1 MDQHRSHALLYGG
14 HDPGVCARYTGAY
27 VEWLLGYPEKAL
39 ASIDEAVL
47 LAERLAHPFSLDLAL
62 MWATMIHQIRREP
75 EQVLRQARRAEALAA
90 EHRLATPISPIMLQ
104 AGALA
109 AQGKA
114 VEALAQIRAA
124 SEGKQGVVTIFAFKP
139 YALALLSMTQE
150 QVGDHAAALEAIAEA
165 LAASKE
171 SGARWWDAEI
181 HRLKGMVLLSRRDP
195 EASEACF
202 VHSKEI
208 AQRQNAKSLE
218 LRASTCL
225 ARLWRDQGKVQQA
238 RELLAPVY
246 GWFTEGFDT
255 RDLKE
260 AKALLEELAHNG
272 LLDEHA

>member
-1 MDQHRSHALLYGG
+1 
-14 HDPGVCARYTGAY
+14 
-27 VEWLLGYPEKAL
+27 LLGYPAKAL
-39 ASIDEAVL
+39 ASIDDAVV
-47 LAERLAHPFSLDLAL
+47 LAERLAHPFSLELAL
-62 MWATMIHQIRREP
+62 MWATMIHQIRHEP
-75 EQVLRQARRAEALAA
+75 ELALRQARRAEALAA
-90 EHRLATPISPIMLQ
+90 EHRLATPISPTMLQ

-114 VEALAQIRAA
+114 VEALAQISAA
-124 SEGKQGVVTIFAFKP
+124 SEGKQGVVTLFAFKP

-165 LAASKE
+165 LAASEE

-181 HRLKGMVLLSRRDP
+181 HRLKGMFLLSRDDP

-202 VHSKEI
+202 AHSKKI
-208 AQRQNAKSLE
+208 AQRQNARSMD
-218 LRASTCL
+218 LRDSMSL

-260 AKALLEELAHNG
+260 AKAVLNDLA
-272 LLDEHA
+272 A